1 VVDVLPRAYVAICL
15 MPPDRQ
21 MFWFWVVLLIL
32 MCIWIFVIAYT
43 LMREEET
50 RYGLPATFLLRWR
63 Q

>member
-1 VVDVLPRAYVAICL
+1 VVDVLLRDHVAICL

-32 MCIWIFVIAYT
+32 MCTWIFVIAYT

-50 RYGLPATFLLRWR
+50 RHGLSQALLLRWR